1 MISLLQMFYMNQ
13 VDNRAHPPSLFDKNT
28 QTSNNTNIRKFVPL
42 IKLVFLELIFLI
54 QNFFNRISSRV
65 KCFNQDFPD

>member
-1 MISLLQMFYMNQ
+1 MNQ
-13 VDNRAHPPSLFDKNT
+13 VDNRAHPPILFEKNT

-42 IKLVFLELIFLI
+42 IKLVFLELLFLI

>member
-1 MISLLQMFYMNQ
+1 MFYMNQ
-13 VDNRAHPPSLFDKNT
+13 VDNRAHLPSLFDKNT

-42 IKLVFLELIFLI
+42 IKLVFLELLFLI